1 MEDTLI
7 TIGMVVVGA
16 AMAFLGFRLSKKA
29 QEESDPT
36 PPKNLAAGAARATVQ
51 RTFEEE
57 VGAIKKDVEGDDP
70 ARDLAS
76 RGNARRR
83 R

>member
-7 TIGMVVVGA
+7 TIGIVIVGMA
-16 AMAFLGFRLSKKA
+16 LAFLGFRMSKKA

-36 PPKNLAAGAARATVQ
+36 PPKNLAAGAASATVR

-57 VGAIKKDVEGDDP
+57 VGGIKKDVEGDDP
-70 ARDLAS
+70 AGDLAA
-76 RGNARRR
+76 RGNTRRR